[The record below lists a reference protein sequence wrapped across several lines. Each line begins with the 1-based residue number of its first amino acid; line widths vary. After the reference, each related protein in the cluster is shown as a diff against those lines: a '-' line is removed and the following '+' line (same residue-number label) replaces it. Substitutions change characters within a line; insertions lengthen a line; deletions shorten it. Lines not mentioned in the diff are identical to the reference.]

1 MRVRFRGISDAKR
14 ESMADPRNFTGR
26 TISHYRIAEKLGGG
40 GMGVVYKAEDT
51 KLRRFVALKFL
62 PPDVTNDH
70 TALERFEREAQSA
83 SALNHPNICTIY
95 EIDEYEGQPFIA
107 MELLKGRT
115 LKHRIADGPIPLDVL
130 LEIAIQVADALD
142 AAHSEGIIHRDIKP
156 ANIFVTDR
164 GQAKVLDFGLAKVA
178 VRSPADSMTAGM
190 TRPQEETNLTSPGT
204 ALGTVAY
211 MSPEQARGRELDAR
225 TDIFSFGVVLYEMAT
240 GRQAFIGTTS
250 AELFDGILNRA
261 PVPPVRLNPEIPAEL
276 ERIVNKA
283 LEKDA
288 ALRYQHAADMRSDLQ
303 RLKRDS
309 DSGRRV
315 ASSMEASSPS
325 MAATAPFGAG
335 AATAPSGSVPA
346 ASRETGSGS
355 AHTSGSSAVA
365 AVARE
370 HKFGLAATVV
380 VVLILIAAAG
390 YGIYSFLHR
399 ARPAPFQNF
408 TINQVTTSGK
418 ALLAALSPDGKYI
431 LSVENENGKTSLWLR
446 NVPTNSDAQIIP
458 PSTAI
463 YRSLAFSPDGNYI
476 YFREAATK
484 TDTSFNLYRAT
495 VLGGAPQEI
504 VRDVDSDIAFS
515 PGGKRMAYARGND
528 PVVGQSRLLSAN
540 PDGSDEKVLLVET
553 NSAVPPQWLSWSPNG
568 RRIAYA
574 MIQTKKVLGG
584 IGLFDV
590 ASGKIR
596 TLVAFNDRALY
607 EMHWTPNGRGL
618 VVVYGA
624 RPNIRHGQIG
634 YVSYPAGG
642 FHAITRDTNRYS
654 TLTLSSDGKM
664 MATVQ
669 VKTTR
674 TFYLLPGAGTQES
687 SPAPALSQIANITA
701 FDWAGN
707 KELFASDGANLMRI
721 GIDGSN
727 RTTLASDPAAAIGSI
742 AACGE
747 RYLLLDWAF
756 HGSTNGMSIWR
767 LNTDGSGSVQLT
779 HGSTDFL
786 PFCSPDGKWV
796 YYMDQIAD
804 GVERVSIDGGK
815 PEIVPGTVVPNAF
828 VAAPV
833 AGLSPDGQQLPF
845 VSLSSNGQ
853 IAQLEIEIV
862 GLNAGPNPPR
872 RTLKPDPRI
881 SGLVEF
887 TPDGKALAYPITENG
902 VSNLWIQPLD
912 GSKGRQITNFKSG
925 TFNGFRWS
933 PDGKTLGVI
942 RSDSTSDVVL
952 LRDSET
958 ASQ

>member
-1 MRVRFRGISDAKR
+1 MTDSQIFI
-14 ESMADPRNFTGR
+14 GR

-62 PPDVTNDH
+62 PQDVAKDRI
-70 TALERFEREAQSA
+70 ALERFEREAQSA
-83 SALNHPNICTIY
+83 SALSHPNICTIY

-107 MELLKGRT
+107 MELLKGKT
-115 LKHRIADGPIPLDVL
+115 LKHRIADGPIALDAL
-130 LEIAIQVADALD
+130 LEIAIQVADALE
-142 AAHSEGIIHRDIKP
+142 AAHSERIIHRDIKP

-164 GQAKVLDFGLAKVA
+164 GQAKVLDFGLAKVEA
-178 VRSPADSMTAGM
+178 RAPANSMTAGM
-190 TRPQEETNLTSPGT
+190 TQTQEETNLTSPGT

-240 GRQAFIGTTS
+240 GRQAFSGSTS
-250 AELFDGILNRA
+250 AEIFDGILNRA
-261 PVPPVRLNPEIPAEL
+261 PVSPVRLNPEIPAEL
-276 ERIVNKA
+276 ERIINKA
-283 LEKDA
+283 LEKEP
-288 ALRYQHAADMRSDLQ
+288 ALRYQHASELRTDAQ

-315 ASSMEASSPS
+315 ASSMETSSPS
-325 MAATAPFGAG
+325 MTATAPFGAG
-335 AATAPSGSVPA
+335 TAQSGTIAAA
-346 ASRETGSGS
+346 ARETGSGS
-355 AHTSGSSAVA
+355 AHASGSSAVA

-408 TINQVTTSGK
+408 TITQVTNTGK
-418 ALLAALSPDGKYI
+418 ATLAAISPDGKYI
-431 LSVENENGKTSLWLR
+431 LSVQNENGKTSLWLR

-458 PSTAI
+458 PSPAI
-463 YRSLAFSPDGNYI
+463 YHSLAFSPDGNYI
-476 YFREAATK
+476 YFREAQNK
-484 TDTSFNLYRAT
+484 TGTSFNLYRAT
-495 VLGGAPQEI
+495 VLGGTPQEI
-504 VRDVDSDIAFS
+504 VRDVDSDISFS
-515 PGGKRMAYARGND
+515 PDAKHIAYARGND
-528 PVVGQSRLLSAN
+528 PVVDQWRLLSAN
-540 PDGSDEKVLLVET
+540 PDGDDEKALLVEKK
-553 NSAVPPQWLSWSPNG
+553 NGVPASYLSWSPDG
-568 RRIAYA
+568 KRIAYPLVP
-574 MIQTKKVLGG
+574 TSSTLGG
-584 IGLFDV
+584 IGLFHV
-590 ASGKIR
+590 ASGKTS

-607 EMHWTPNGRGL
+607 EMHWMPNGRGL

-642 FHAITRDTNRYS
+642 FRAITRDTNRYS
-654 TLTLSSDGKM
+654 TLTLSSDGSM

-669 VKTTR
+669 VKTTH
-674 TFYLLPGAGTQES
+674 TFNLLPGAGTRES
-687 SPAPALSQIANITA
+687 SPAPALSQIPDITA
-701 FDWAGN
+701 FGWAGN

-727 RTTLASDPAAAIGSI
+727 RTTLASDPGAAIASI
-742 AACGE
+742 EACGE

-767 LNTDGSGSVQLT
+767 LNADGSGPLQLT
-779 HGSTDFL
+779 HGSTGFL
-786 PFCSPDGKWV
+786 PFCSPDSKWV
-796 YYMDQIAD
+796 YYFDGAAD
-804 GVERVSIDGGK
+804 RILRVSIDGGK
-815 PEIVPGTVVPNAF
+815 AEIVPGTVVPNAF

-833 AGLSPDGQQLPF
+833 AGLSPDGKQLPF
-845 VSLSSNGQ
+845 FAGSSNSNQTESVDLVLVSLD
-853 IAQLEIEIV
+853 
-862 GLNAGPNPPR
+862 AGPNPPR
-872 RTLKPDPRI
+872 RTLKPDPRV
-881 SGLVEF
+881 SGVVQF
-887 TPDGKALAYPITENG
+887 TPDGKALAYPING
-902 VSNLWIQPLD
+902 VSNIWVQPLD
-912 GSKGRQITNFKSG
+912 GSPGRQITNFKSG
-925 TFNGFRWS
+925 TFIGFLWS

-942 RSDSTSDVVL
+942 RSDSQSDVVL

>member
-26 TISHYRIAEKLGGG
+26 IVSHYRIAEKLGGG

-225 TDIFSFGVVLYEMAT
+225 TDIFSFGVVVYEMAT
-240 GRQAFIGTTS
+240 GRQAFSGSTS

-346 ASRETGSGS
+346 ASRETGS

-370 HKFGLAATVV
+370 HKFGVAATVV

-408 TINQVTTSGK
+408 TINQVTTSGE
-418 ALLAALSPDGKYI
+418 AQLAALSPDGKYI
-431 LSVENENGKTSLWLR
+431 LSVQNENGKTSLWLR

-458 PSTAI
+458 PSAAI

-476 YFREAATK
+476 YFREAGNK
-484 TDTSFNLYRAT
+484 TATSFNLYRAT

-515 PGGKRMAYARGND
+515 PAGKHMAYARGND

-540 PDGSDEKVLLVET
+540 PDGNNEKVLYAGTLT
-553 NSAVPPQWLSWSPNG
+553 SFSPRYLSWSPDG
-568 RRIAYA
+568 KRIAYPLVP
-574 MIQTKKVLGG
+574 TSSTLGG
-584 IGLFDV
+584 IGLFHV
-590 ASGKIR
+590 ASGKTS
-596 TLVAFNDRALY
+596 TLVAFNDKRIF

-624 RPNIRHGQIG
+624 RPKIRQGQIG
-634 YVSYPAGG
+634 YVSYPAGT

-687 SPAPALSQIANITA
+687 SPTPALSQIANITA
-701 FDWAGN
+701 FGWAGN
-707 KELFASDGANLMRI
+707 KELFASDGADLLRI

-727 RTTLASDPAAAIGSI
+727 RTTLASDPGAAIGSI

-767 LNTDGSGSVQLT
+767 LNADGSGPLQLT
-779 HGSTDFL
+779 NGVSDTL
-786 PFCSPDGKWV
+786 PFCSPNGKWV
-796 YYMDQIAD
+796 YYFNGMAD
-804 GVERVSIDGGK
+804 RIERVSIDGGK

-828 VAAPV
+828 VAAPI
-833 AGLSPDGQQLPF
+833 AGLSPDGKQLSF
-845 VSLSSNGQ
+845 VAGSSNSNQTESLGLVLVSLD
-853 IAQLEIEIV
+853 
-862 GLNAGPNPPR
+862 AGANPPR
-872 RTLKPDPRI
+872 RMLKPDPRI

-902 VSNLWIQPLD
+902 VSNLWVQPLD

-952 LRDSET
+952 LRNSET